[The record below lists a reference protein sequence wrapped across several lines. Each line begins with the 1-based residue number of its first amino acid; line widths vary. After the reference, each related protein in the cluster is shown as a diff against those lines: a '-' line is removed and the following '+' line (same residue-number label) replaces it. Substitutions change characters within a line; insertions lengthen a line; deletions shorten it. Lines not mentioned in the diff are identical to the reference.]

1 MKKDLNQI
9 QKLCD
14 KLDNDIDGGFEG
26 STEIRTRLAQFDNS
40 QDRDE
45 ADDVS
50 CFFIFDR
57 NGNCF

>member
-14 KLDNDIDGGFEG
+14 KLDNDIDNGFEG
-26 STEIRTRLAQFDNS
+26 STEIRTRLAQIDDS

-50 CFFIFDR
+50 CFFLFLIEI
-57 NGNCF
+57 